1 MKYLFTLILT
11 LFLTYSV
18 AQNPKIEILQINA
31 KWNQHN
37 DVHLNHIPKNHKG
50 YFITVKYA
58 LLEDQGPEFKKSY
71 AGKPLPIV
79 VLRVGGKTK
88 YQWSADLSFKLKV
101 GAHDVVGTI
110 DKVLSLK

>member
-58 LLEDQGPEFKKSY
+58 MTFDGKISTYTGDSKWISCEKSRKFSQLEDPWRKRLE
-71 AGKPLPIV
+71 
-79 VLRVGGKTK
+79 
-88 YQWSADLSFKLKV
+88 
-101 GAHDVVGTI
+101 
-110 DKVLSLK
+110 